1 MVSGNIPLAYV
12 LRENNAAPAH
22 ATDPHDDYDG
32 DTDRELITRA
42 PHTGQYWRANNKA
55 MCRLLKKICQDTPAY
70 TYISNLRTDG
80 RAAWRVLMQTY
91 LGPQHTQLQAAIY
104 EAKLQNS
111 SYDGESQKF
120 TYDKYCEIHQLA
132 HTRLSSLEGQGYHGI
147 DEGTKIRHFLQG
159 IKTDK
164 LKTTVELVRGNPDYA
179 TFEAVARRIKDSVV
193 TLKPIKPSLRRTTR
207 DIAAVNKQQDEPF
220 PDVEAD
226 MTVEDKFYSPI
237 AWRKL
242 SKAKK
247 KGVLKKRKQ
256 RQSQEG
262 GKSDKKPKAKETK
275 QIKAL
280 EKKIQKMSRKI
291 SAFEHVS
298 KDDDSSDASDSDSD
312 EEEAPVAKRQRTS
325 ASTSSNREHAATSR
339 KKKSKQK

>member
-1 MVSGNIPLAYV
+1 MAAVALRTALERVGLPNAAATFAINQLGLDSLEAWRDLQVDEDLVGLAKNLRSPGGGHAGFQVSVLTIGRLKIMRLALKHHQLIQRPIAAPAINDEWINNWTFLVDYHASAKQKKPDEDDLPKINMTDWAKTKEIIISHFSECYGDGNIPLAYV
-12 LRENNAAPAH
+12 LRENNAAPAL
-22 ATDPHDDYDG
+22 AADPHDAYDG

-42 PHTGQYWRANNKA
+42 PHTGQYWVANNKA

-164 LKTTVELVRGNPDYA
+164 LKTTVELVRGNPDYT
-179 TFEAVARRIKDSVV
+179 TFEAVAR
-193 TLKPIKPSLRRTTR
+193 
-207 DIAAVNKQQDEPF
+207 
-220 PDVEAD
+220 
-226 MTVEDKFYSPI
+226 
-237 AWRKL
+237 
-242 SKAKK
+242 
-247 KGVLKKRKQ
+247 
-256 RQSQEG
+256 
-262 GKSDKKPKAKETK
+262 
-275 QIKAL
+275 
-280 EKKIQKMSRKI
+280 
-291 SAFEHVS
+291 
-298 KDDDSSDASDSDSD
+298 
-312 EEEAPVAKRQRTS
+312 
-325 ASTSSNREHAATSR
+325 
-339 KKKSKQK
+339 